1 MEDITVHI
9 TESITED
16 PTTAVRTMGGII
28 IQDLITVAR
37 ITGGIIMEDLIIIS
51 Q

>member
-16 PTTAVRTMGGII
+16 PITAVHIMGGII
-28 IQDLITVAR
+28 IQDHITVAR
-37 ITGGIIMEDLIIIS
+37 ITGGIIMVVLVIIS